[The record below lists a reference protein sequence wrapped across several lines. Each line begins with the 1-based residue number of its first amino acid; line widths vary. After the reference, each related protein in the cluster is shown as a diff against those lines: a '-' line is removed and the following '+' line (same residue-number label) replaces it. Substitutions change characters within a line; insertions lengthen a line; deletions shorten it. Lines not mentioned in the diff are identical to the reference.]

1 MGLRS
6 GGFFSVFSCLF
17 TIFSCLFTI
26 SKKNP
31 PLLKHILALPMVGQ
45 ICLFYELQPFDIAT
59 FDLGHP
65 VKFKKNVVALLF
77 RRFNQWSLSFI
88 LSEKLC
94 TSHWKIMPR
103 LFHFL
108 QKILENCKC
117 TTSKCLIHSSL
128 GLQAIYSAIIHG
140 PIPKLSLVPYIPSN
154 GTKRTRSFFGKSF
167 PIIALWENQIDSQIK
182 RHFFLTKKGV
192 KVTFQT
198 IVSDCNIV
206 TNNEPVSKIHFLT
219 FCLSWMNC
227 SYYLFLFFF
236 IQCVPMTQMPS
247 PEDH

>member
-1 MGLRS
+1 MYNEILHHKNKVFAVLLLRHKLPQ
-6 GGFFSVFSCLF
+6 VCLCWS
-17 TIFSCLFTI
+17 TNNSNKNNEKTI
-26 SKKNP
+26 SISI
-31 PLLKHILALPMVGQ
+31 LLYFLSKLNFM
-45 ICLFYELQPFDIAT
+45 
-59 FDLGHP
+59 
-65 VKFKKNVVALLF
+65 KNVVEFIF

-88 LSEKLC
+88 LWEKLC

-167 PIIALWENQIDSQIK
+167 PIIRVSISVSVFQISVSVIFREK
-182 RHFFLTKKGV
+182 FEFFGFFGFSGFYLPEIVLIRPKMSHFF
-192 KVTFQT
+192 
-198 IVSDCNIV
+198 
-206 TNNEPVSKIHFLT
+206 FL
-219 FCLSWMNC
+219 L
-227 SYYLFLFFF
+227 
-236 IQCVPMTQMPS
+236 I
-247 PEDH
+247 

>member
-1 MGLRS
+1 MYNEILHHKNKVFAVLLLRHKLLQ
-6 GGFFSVFSCLF
+6 VCLCWS
-17 TIFSCLFTI
+17 TNNSNENNEKTI
-26 SKKNP
+26 SISIF
-31 PLLKHILALPMVGQ
+31 LYLPSE
-45 ICLFYELQPFDIAT
+45 F
-59 FDLGHP
+59 
-65 VKFKKNVVALLF
+65 KFLKNVVALLF

-154 GTKRTRSFFGKSF
+154 GTKRTQSFFGKSF

-198 IVSDCNIV
+198 IVSDCNIS
-206 TNNEPVSKIHFLT
+206 NNEPVSKIHFLT

>member
-1 MGLRS
+1 M
-6 GGFFSVFSCLF
+6 
-17 TIFSCLFTI
+17 
-26 SKKNP
+26 
-31 PLLKHILALPMVGQ
+31 
-45 ICLFYELQPFDIAT
+45 
-59 FDLGHP
+59 
-65 VKFKKNVVALLF
+65 VALLF

-140 PIPKLSLVPYIPSN
+140 PIQKLSLVPYIPSN

-167 PIIALWENQIDSQIK
+167 PIIALWENQIVSWKCRIS
-182 RHFFLTKKGV
+182 FLLEKEYIR
-192 KVTFQT
+192 VTFQT
-198 IVSDCNIV
+198 IVFVCNIS
-206 TNNEPVSKIHFLT
+206 NNEPVSRIYFLI